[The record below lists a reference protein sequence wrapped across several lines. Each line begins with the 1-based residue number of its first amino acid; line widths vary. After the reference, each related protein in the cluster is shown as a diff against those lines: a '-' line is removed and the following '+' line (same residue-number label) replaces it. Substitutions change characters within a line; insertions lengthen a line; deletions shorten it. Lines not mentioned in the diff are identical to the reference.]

1 MKRTKI
7 IVAALAV
14 FMAMSSVVY
23 ADAALNKEIIALELE
38 IVKMETRVGDYSKM
52 PEKQL
57 EKKKAK
63 AKKDLEKKKAKAKK
77 EAEKDKKALKKDID
91 KTGKDIK
98 KAFD

>member
-1 MKRTKI
+1 MKKTKI
-7 IVAALAV
+7 MAATLAV

-38 IVKMETRVGDYSKM
+38 IVKMETRTGDYSKM

-63 AKKDLEKKKAKAKK
+63 AKK
-77 EAEKDKKALKKDID
+77 EAEKDKEALKKDLD